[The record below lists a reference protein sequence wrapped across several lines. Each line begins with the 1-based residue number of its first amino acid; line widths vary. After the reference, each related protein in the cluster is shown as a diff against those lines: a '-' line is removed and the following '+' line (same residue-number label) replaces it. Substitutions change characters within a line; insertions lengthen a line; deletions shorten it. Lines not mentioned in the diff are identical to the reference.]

1 MQESFL
7 AKFLYQS
14 SSKTFPYRNSELEET
29 KLLLLALTGVASI
42 NIDGTTIHTGLNIP
56 VGCFGKHLPPLSN
69 KMGSILRNGLSEVK
83 VIIIDEVLMVF
94 NDLLLHIHLRMAEI
108 FASKGKLS
116 FVGIT
121 TIAAGDF
128 YNCHQL
134 ELDQFTLNIKALDII
149 WIHFG
154 GFLK

>member
-1 MQESFL
+1 MQEEFSG
-7 AKFLYQS
+7 
-14 SSKTFPYRNSELEET
+14 KTFPYRNSELEET
-29 KLLLLALTGVASI
+29 KVLLLALTGVASI
-42 NIDGTTIHTGLNIP
+42 NIDGTTMHTGLNIP
-56 VGCFGKHLPPLSN
+56 VGCFGKHLPPLSD

-94 NDLLLHIHLRMAEI
+94 NDLLLHIHLRMTEI